1 MDKADQ
7 LKKSYDVTIDKGYGN
22 TWDEGCGN
30 TWFYIF
36 GEKGK
41 RTKEF

>member
-22 TWDEGCGN
+22 TGDEGCGN